1 MFPVSISTFN
11 RKLPVLKME
20 KEEQLFRKRMIDL
33 AGTCFKRDIPVST
46 DFLNLNEQTIFQ
58 SISGTLPPVRFVLS
72 GGFESSER
80 KVVCFL
86 PSYEE
91 EPAELP
97 FICLKISPV
106 NRKFAEE
113 LTHRDYL
120 GAMMNLGIERSML
133 GDIVL
138 KDGDAY
144 TFVMKKMSA
153 YLEESLTTVRH
164 TTVTVCR
171 VPDAGELLK
180 PEFEEITGSVSSVRL
195 DSVVAL
201 CGHLSRT
208 KAAEYI
214 AAEKVFVNGQTAVS
228 ASRGLKEGEI
238 LSIRGIGKFRY
249 AGEGI
254 RTKKGRTVV
263 TLLKYR

>member
-1 MFPVSISTFN
+1 
-11 RKLPVLKME
+11 ME

-33 AGTCFKRDIPVST
+33 AGACYKRDIPVSS
-46 DFLNLNEQTIFQ
+46 DFLNLSEQTIFQ

-91 EPAELP
+91 ETSELP
-97 FICLKISPV
+97 FECLRISPV

-120 GAMMNLGIERSML
+120 GAIMNLGIERSMT
-133 GDIVL
+133 GDIVI

-144 TFVMKKMSA
+144 VFVMKKMCG
-153 YLEESLTTVRH
+153 YLEENLTSVRH
-164 TTVTVCR
+164 TNVTVTRDVA
-171 VPDAGELLK
+171 AGEILK
-180 PEFEEITGSVSSVRL
+180 PEYEEITGTVSSVRL
-195 DSVVAL
+195 DSIVAL

-214 AAEKVFVNGQTAVS
+214 AAEKVFVNGQTAVQ

-238 LSIRGIGKFRY
+238 LSVRGIGKFRF
-249 AGEGI
+249 AGEGVL
-254 RTKKGRTVV
+254 TKKGRTVV
-263 TLLKYR
+263 TLFKYK